1 MWLWLKQIRS
11 TWFVLNHI
19 AKCEAPVLVTE
30 PQLVLQTGHQCL
42 YAPVL
47 QGL

>member
-19 AKCEAPVLVTE
+19 AKCGAPVLVTE
-30 PQLVLQTGHQCL
+30 PQLVLRTGHQCL
-42 YAPVL
+42 YTPVL